1 MRRSASTK
9 IRTKNETY
17 HIPISVVCQLYRPE
31 KRHRDDQQERS
42 RLASSRRNGRSF
54 RAQYLFWISCHR
66 GGVKGMHQASRRA
79 FHDCP
84 PRAVHRADCQGGR
97 NDDECALRGMHP
109 PSPYHTADSCSWN
122 ESRCNAEPIHTCL
135 RARRHYLRCGHGAA
149 DECES
154 GLRRTAVH

>member
-9 IRTKNETY
+9 IRTKNETN

-84 PRAVHRADCQGGR
+84 PRAVHRA
-97 NDDECALRGMHP
+97 
-109 PSPYHTADSCSWN
+109 
-122 ESRCNAEPIHTCL
+122 
-135 RARRHYLRCGHGAA
+135 
-149 DECES
+149 
-154 GLRRTAVH
+154 V